1 MALFISMTETRLRRM
16 LLVFFILGSL
26 FPVMLTLIAVYQ
38 YVIPELT
45 LRQVERLRGV
55 FNNALLAILL
65 IQLLSFVLFWH
76 WIKSWETMKKR
87 ITMISSQILKK
98 KQTADLGENEIHAL
112 QGLFQQIHDEFQ
124 SLASRLGEYFRR
136 SITDEITSLFNRTY
150 FRFKLT
156 DEMRRAQEDGMDL
169 SLIMFGIDDFGQYSD
184 EIEDYLLRSVAM
196 LLRRHIRKTDLPF
209 RCGRNRFA
217 LLLPGCSGKAAT
229 SLAEK
234 LADAVGRHP
243 FSDPHNLPLKRVT
256 ISCGVAFSA
265 DNAEDLVDRAKA
277 ALDRARARGRAR
289 TAVDGGGP
297 AF

>member
-1 MALFISMTETRLRRM
+1 MTETRLRRM

-26 FPVMLTLIAVYQ
+26 LPVILTLVAVYQ
-38 YVIPELT
+38 YVLPELT
-45 LRQVERLRGV
+45 LRQVARLRGV

-65 IQLLSFVLFWH
+65 IQLLSFILFWR

-98 KQTADLGENEIHAL
+98 KATADLGENELKAL
-112 QGLFQQIHDEFQ
+112 QGLFQQVQEEFQ

-136 SITDEITSLFNRTY
+136 SITDDLTSLFNRTY
-150 FRFKLT
+150 FDFKLG
-156 DEMRRAQEDGMDL
+156 DEMRRAQQDGLGL
-169 SLIMFGIDDFGQYSD
+169 SLIMFSIDEFTQFSD
-184 EIEDYLLRSVAM
+184 EIGDHLLQGIGK
-196 LLRRHIRKTDLPF
+196 LLRRHLRKTDLPF

-217 LLLPGCSGKAAT
+217 LLLPGCGAKAAT

-256 ISCGVAFSA
+256 ICCGVAFEASS
-265 DNAEDLVDRAKA
+265 AEDLADRARF
-277 ALDRARARGRAR
+277 ALDRARALGRSR
-289 TAVDGGGP
+289 TAVDGGDGST
-297 AF
+297 